1 MDEARLAQADKAYGA
16 GDWRAAAREYLAAV
30 HGAPPEASGRAYHMA
45 GNALMKLRRHSDAA
59 TVYGHALK
67 DPFYAKRGPVMANL
81 GSALAASGR
90 YDDAVAAYDA
100 ALEEPSYDTPWK
112 ALQGKGGALYD
123 MGRYDEAS
131 QVYREA
137 TWAEGNPDPGKALN
151 NLGLCFMALGR
162 PEDAV
167 EAYKGAINLDTYT
180 AKGKASVNLGLAFA
194 AMGFHDE
201 AVRAFEAAR
210 DRYEHA
216 LTGASLSA
224 YEASKSSASALPATD
239 TVEGWSTGE
248 LPPADGEGGDAKA
261 SGGRRGS
268 LADEQDDRF
277 FTRTEE
283 DMKAQGRETAKAER
297 HQRRG
302 RKATALRVVGVVVAV
317 IALLAGIAIA
327 WTAGV
332 GYPTQSTTVS
342 GMLDAYKTG
351 GDVTPYWVAVPP
363 ADVKQEMRR
372 LPARVA
378 SYRIDT
384 VDAGPSQST
393 ARVTIRLDDQ
403 TTLRYEVWLVRE
415 GVGWR
420 VSGIQNTWSSTGS
433 GS

>member
-1 MDEARLAQADKAYGA
+1 MDEVRLAQADKAYGA

-30 HGAPPEASGRAYHMA
+30 HGVPPEASGRAYHMA

-67 DPFYAKRGPVMANL
+67 DPYYAKRGPVMANL
-81 GSALAASGR
+81 GSALAADGR
-90 YDDAVAAYDA
+90 YGDAVAAYDA

-123 MGRYDEAS
+123 MGRYEEAS
-131 QVYREA
+131 QAYREA

-151 NLGLCFMALGR
+151 NLGLCFTALGR

-180 AKGKASVNLGLAFA
+180 AKAKASVNLGLAYA

-210 DRYEHA
+210 DRFDHA
-216 LTGASLSA
+216 LTGANLSA
-224 YEASKSSASALPATD
+224 YEASKASVSELPATE

-248 LPPADGEGGDAKA
+248 LPPATGGSSEAGT

-268 LADEQDDRF
+268 PADKADDRF

-283 DMKAQGRETAKAER
+283 DMKAEGRETAKVER

-302 RKATALRVVGVVVAV
+302 GKATVLRAVGVALFV
-317 IALLAGIAIA
+317 IALLAGIAFA
-327 WTAGV
+327 WTAGL
-332 GYPTQSTTVS
+332 GYPMQSTTVS

-351 GDVTPYWVAVPP
+351 GDVTPYWVAVPA

-372 LPARVA
+372 LPAHVA
-378 SYRIDT
+378 SYHVDS

-420 VSGIQNTWSSTGS
+420 VNGIQNVWNSTGS